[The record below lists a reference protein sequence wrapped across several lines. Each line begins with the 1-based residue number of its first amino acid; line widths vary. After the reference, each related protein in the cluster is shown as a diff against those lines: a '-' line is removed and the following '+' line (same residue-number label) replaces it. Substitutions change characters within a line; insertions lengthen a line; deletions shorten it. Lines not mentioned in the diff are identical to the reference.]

1 MIGRGS
7 WRRGRS
13 RYSLSY
19 IAEKLEHV
27 LKRVWVVV
35 DWIDIAIM
43 VRVHM
48 AIREETVRK
57 QGEENEFGKSQKLI
71 A

>member
-1 MIGRGS
+1 MGGK
-7 WRRGRS
+7 GGVGVT
-13 RYSLSY
+13 
-19 IAEKLEHV
+19 H
-27 LKRVWVVV
+27 V
-35 DWIDIAIM
+35 DWIDVAVM
-43 VRVHM
+43 VRVHV

>member
-1 MIGRGS
+1 VG
-7 WRRGRS
+7 RRGGVGVT
-13 RYSLSY
+13 
-19 IAEKLEHV
+19 H
-27 LKRVWVVV
+27 V
-35 DWIDIAIM
+35 DWIHVAIM

>member
-1 MIGRGS
+1 
-7 WRRGRS
+7 
-13 RYSLSY
+13 
-19 IAEKLEHV
+19 
-27 LKRVWVVV
+27 
-35 DWIDIAIM
+35 
-43 VRVHM
+43 M